1 MGMGGVPARDRLYRQ
16 RELLHPLARPEGAPV
31 TAQLPLGLELR
42 TPSRLADYVA
52 GDDGQVLA
60 LLAQQRSG
68 DGEAQL
74 YLTGPRCSG
83 RSHLL
88 LGQCAAARDQ
98 GLRVVYL
105 PAAEHSEL
113 SPEMLEGLE
122 AYDLLAVDDV
132 DALAGQPAWERALFN
147 LYNQAR
153 DQGARLLF
161 SATRPAAGAD
171 FELAD
176 LRTRLGWG
184 LTYHLKPLN
193 DTQRHTLLQ
202 RLAQRRGLSL
212 AGEVADYLLARC
224 PRDPCSLIA
233 LIDRLDR
240 DSLAEQRRLSIPF
253 VRSRIPGL
261 R

>member
-1 MGMGGVPARDRLYRQ
+1 M
-16 RELLHPLARPEGAPV
+16 

-42 TPSRLADYVA
+42 TPTRLEDFVA
-52 GDDGQVLA
+52 GDEGQVIS
-60 LLAQQRSG
+60 LLARQRTG

-98 GLRVVYL
+98 GLQVVYL
-105 PAAEHSEL
+105 PAAGHSEL
-113 SPEMLEGLE
+113 APEMLEGLE

-132 DALAGQPAWERALFN
+132 DALAGLPAWERALFN
-147 LYNQAR
+147 LYNKAR
-153 DQGARLLF
+153 QQGSRMLF
-161 SATRPAAGAD
+161 SATLPAASSG

-184 LTYHLKPLN
+184 LTYRLKPLN
-193 DTQRHTLLQ
+193 DTQRSTLLQ
-202 RLAQRRGLSL
+202 GLAERRGLVL
-212 AGEVADYLLARC
+212 PDEVAEYLLARC
-224 PRDPCSLIA
+224 PRDPCSLLA

-253 VRSRIPGL
+253 VRQRIGGD